1 MKSKGRKKG
10 YIGIALTAILLI
22 ITVVADLLVS
32 RYITMIKLY
41 FRDDSGSVYELS
53 ADEALT
59 QAADF
64 TEELGNEGIVLLKNK
79 DNASLPLEA
88 GTKINLFGIAS
99 YQTLYQGS
107 GSASSWFKQD
117 LNTNMKKGLEDAG
130 FEVNPGLWQFY
141 EDNYKE
147 RSDQEGGMTDM
158 SGADHSILEQSLDEY
173 EAYDYEGENVLT
185 YSENYSDVAM
195 VVIGRAGGEGS
206 DAAMEMDGYVG
217 GDAGKHYLEL
227 QSVEQELLSYVE
239 EHYDKVIVVLNTAM
253 AMETGFLDDDA
264 IDAALWIGMPGSRG
278 CESLGNILAGE
289 VNPSGHLADIYA
301 YDLTTAPSYYNFGDY
316 TYSNFDGNNKYVYYQ
331 EGIYVGYR
339 YYETAAA
346 DGYIDYDTTVQ
357 FPFGYGLSYTS
368 YDYSDL
374 SVEKEAYSIGENV
387 KVSVNVTNTGS
398 LDGYEVVQLYVADLV
413 ASVVPREIML
423 KGFQKVFVPAGETVK
438 VEFVLAPKTFEIY
451 DAHHNWTI
459 EPGDW
464 RIEVGRNSSDI
475 ISQVISYR

>member
-1 MKSKGRKKG
+1 MKSKGKKKG
-10 YIGIALTAILLI
+10 YIGIAITAILLI
-22 ITVVADLLVS
+22 VTVVADLLVS

-41 FRDDSGSVYELS
+41 FRDDSNSVYEMS
-53 ADEALT
+53 ADEALS
-59 QAADF
+59 QAADL

-79 DNASLPLEA
+79 DNASLPLAA

-206 DAAMEMDGYVG
+206 DATMEMDGYVG

-253 AMETGFLDDDA
+253 VMETGFLDDEA

-278 CESLGNILAGE
+278 CGSLGNILAGE
-289 VNPSGHLADIYA
+289 VNPSGHLADTYA
-301 YDLTTAPSYYNFGDY
+301 YDLTTAPS
-316 TYSNFDGNNKYVYYQ
+316 
-331 EGIYVGYR
+331 
-339 YYETAAA
+339 
-346 DGYIDYDTTVQ
+346 
-357 FPFGYGLSYTS
+357 
-368 YDYSDL
+368 
-374 SVEKEAYSIGENV
+374 
-387 KVSVNVTNTGS
+387 
-398 LDGYEVVQLYVADLV
+398 
-413 ASVVPREIML
+413 
-423 KGFQKVFVPAGETVK
+423 
-438 VEFVLAPKTFEIY
+438 
-451 DAHHNWTI
+451 
-459 EPGDW
+459 
-464 RIEVGRNSSDI
+464 
-475 ISQVISYR
+475 

>member
-1 MKSKGRKKG
+1 MKSKGKKKG
-10 YIGIALTAILLI
+10 YIGIAITAILLI
-22 ITVVADLLVS
+22 VTVVADLLVS

-41 FRDDSGSVYELS
+41 FRDDSNSVYEMS
-53 ADEALT
+53 ADEALS
-59 QAADF
+59 QAADL

-79 DNASLPLEA
+79 DNASLPLAA

-206 DAAMEMDGYVG
+206 DATMEMDGYVG

-253 AMETGFLDDDA
+253 VMETGFLDDEA
-264 IDAALWIGMPGSRG
+264 IDAALWIGMPGSRIHPDI
-278 CESLGNILAGE
+278 LLILMHMTLQQLLLITILAIT
-289 VNPSGHLADIYA
+289 HI
-301 YDLTTAPSYYNFGDY
+301 LTLM
-316 TYSNFDGNNKYVYYQ
+316 
-331 EGIYVGYR
+331 
-339 YYETAAA
+339 ET
-346 DGYIDYDTTVQ
+346 
-357 FPFGYGLSYTS
+357 
-368 YDYSDL
+368 
-374 SVEKEAYSIGENV
+374 
-387 KVSVNVTNTGS
+387 TNMFTI
-398 LDGYEVVQLYVADLV
+398 
-413 ASVVPREIML
+413 R
-423 KGFQKVFVPAGETVK
+423 KVFMLDIAIMRQQQLMVILIMTQL
-438 VEFVLAPKTFEIY
+438 F
-451 DAHHNWTI
+451 
-459 EPGDW
+459 
-464 RIEVGRNSSDI
+464 SSHLVMVCLTQT
-475 ISQVISYR
+475 STGKLRKQS